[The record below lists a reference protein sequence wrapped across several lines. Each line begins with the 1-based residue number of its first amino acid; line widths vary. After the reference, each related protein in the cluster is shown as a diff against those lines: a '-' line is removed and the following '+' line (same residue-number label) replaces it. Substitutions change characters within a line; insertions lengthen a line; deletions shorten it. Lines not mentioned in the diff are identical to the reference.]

1 MPSSHEITLDRVARL
16 ASSGGAEDVRAL
28 AQLLGHEDWQA
39 RRAAAEAIID
49 HVHNHAAETYM
60 DELLDELLEAINGDS
75 AHVGRRASAI
85 AVLEG
90 ICSKVLPRIE
100 AEIKAAPQPAVR
112 IALAGIICAAAETDA
127 VELLAPLA
135 RDADTNVAAA
145 AIAAL
150 GRTNDR
156 EATQI
161 LLEYLT
167 STNEWLRF
175 AAVGALGELGDA
187 RAISRL
193 EEFLEN
199 SLMHEAAARALL
211 EIGSI
216 DSCTALAKHLRNED
230 KSLRPALLA
239 ALVSLACGE
248 RIGQPRHISEAIRG
262 RVRQAF
268 RKTSDESTFSQ
279 LARMVSSAE
288 TEHARAGICALGWLG
303 DARAVSIVAGALGK
317 PPLAAAARQA
327 LADLSHTTPA
337 LNALLDAAESHLIP
351 THEVAL
357 AINQARSF
365 SSIEAL
371 SRLAVEASDTET
383 LEACLT
389 ALTRA
394 REWALELQ
402 PSQVDK
408 DEAWRVFENVRG
420 WLATASGTTLIEFAM
435 LLGAL
440 ARFVSDAAAKTVD
453 DELQKR
459 GDATLARL
467 AFRQSFS
474 PALALEEARKA
485 QRHPDA
491 SMRLFAIEI
500 LSEQHVSHDNIQI
513 AAHLTDEA
521 VSVRRKCARTLRRS
535 TATMT
540 IAASRET
547 SRALLASLA
556 DEDVWVKIEA
566 LLSLGALFGDDE
578 AIRARLRKE
587 LEAPHPLCRV
597 AAAQALTAPTLTAP
611 ASTASHSPTHL
622 PAETSSPEYPST
634 SHHATPQSHAPQTP
648 LPLQTHADAT
658 EWRALA
664 QIAKSD
670 TQTEVRRAVVLCFAR
685 CTQPRIMLSVARGAL
700 KDAAWP
706 VRRAAISVLDACAE
720 AGALKLLLDAAANES
735 ETAAVRG
742 AALRALAARDAPQAL
757 PLACLALTKGDAA
770 LVEDAFAALL
780 ILKRTHR
787 KQLLD
792 ARASYPPRA
801 ATIIGFVLAEESEAS
816 ADETFGRAL

>member
-49 HVHNHAAETYM
+49 HVHNHTTETYM

-161 LLEYLT
+161 LLDYST

-211 EIGSI
+211 EIGST
-216 DSCTALAKHLRNED
+216 DSCAALAKHLRNED

-268 RKTSDESTFSQ
+268 RKTSDESTFSH

-337 LNALLDAAESHLIP
+337 LNALLDAAQSHLIP

-389 ALTRA
+389 ALTHA

-402 PSQVDK
+402 PSQVNE
-408 DEAWRVFENVRG
+408 DEAARVYENVRG
-420 WLATASGTTLIEFAM
+420 WLAMASGTTLIEFAM

-459 GDATLARL
+459 DDATLARL

-474 PALALEEARKA
+474 PALALEEARRA

-556 DEDVWVKIEA
+556 DEDVWVKTEA
-566 LLSLGALFGDDE
+566 LLSLGALFGADE

-597 AAAQALTAPTLTAP
+597 AAAQALTAPAITAC
-611 ASTASHSPTHL
+611 HSPTHS
-622 PAETSSPEYPST
+622 PAETFSPEYPSPT
-634 SHHATPQSHAPQTP
+634 HHATPQSHAPQTP

-664 QIAKSD
+664 QLAKSD

-706 VRRAAISVLDACAE
+706 VRRAAINVLDACAE

-735 ETAAVRG
+735 EPVSVRG
-742 AALRALAARDAPQAL
+742 VALRALAARDATQAL

-801 ATIIGFVLAEESEAS
+801 ATIIGFVLAGESEAS